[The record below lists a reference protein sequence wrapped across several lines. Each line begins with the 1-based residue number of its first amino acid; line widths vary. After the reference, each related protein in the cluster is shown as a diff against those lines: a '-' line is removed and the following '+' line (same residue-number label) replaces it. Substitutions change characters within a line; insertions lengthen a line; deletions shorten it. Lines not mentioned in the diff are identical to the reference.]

1 MMTPRDARTVLAA
14 AEQIY
19 STEEVARAVERVA
32 ADITRV
38 LAEQNPLALIVM
50 SGAVVFAGQLLP
62 QLAFPLDLDYLHL
75 TRYANTTRGGK
86 LEWKTLPQQSVAGR
100 IVLVIDDVLDEGD
113 TLAEIRRRLLADG
126 AKTVY
131 SAVFADKDIGKPKSA
146 VADFVG
152 VRLPNRYAF
161 GFGMDVR
168 GAWRNL
174 PAVYALKEE

>member
-1 MMTPRDARTVLAA
+1 MMTLRDARAVLAT

-38 LAEQNPLALIVM
+38 LAEQNPLVLIVM
-50 SGAVVFAGQLLP
+50 TGAVVFAGQLLP
-62 QLAFPLDLDYLHL
+62 RLAFPLDLDYLHL

-86 LEWKTLPQQSVAGR
+86 LEWKTLPQQSVTGR

-146 VADFVG
+146 AADFVG
-152 VRLPNRYAF
+152 VKLPNRYVF